1 MFLFKLEDVFLELRR
16 AARTAVVEH
25 FIGKVATI
33 ISVVAEKRLTD
44 ALEVVAFPLTRGASC
59 NSQHANAAK
68 TNYQVS

>member
-33 ISVVAEKRLTD
+33 ISVVAEKRLAD
-44 ALEVVAFPLTRGASC
+44 ALEVVALPLALRASYNRQEC
-59 NSQHANAAK
+59 QYISIIH
-68 TNYQVS
+68 